1 DPSGEPAAY
10 VTWDAIPDRSTVRAG
25 NGPEWPSDSRF
36 RRRRFGGRLFTNPP
50 TPTESWS
57 LIAGLP
63 WPGWT
68 RRNRGAG
75 STSPRCA
82 VQALGARRRARVLNE
97 SEKSDWCRVLSQER
111 HRHNAG
117 PLRAV
122 GAFWERREP
131 PSGPPKPAPLSGGGL
146 EFA

>member
-1 DPSGEPAAY
+1 MTKAEAACGLAALPPTPSFVMLSVVDGQGFGARKREKADPPDPSGEPAAY

-97 SEKSDWCRVLSQER
+97 SEKS
-111 HRHNAG
+111 
-117 PLRAV
+117 
-122 GAFWERREP
+122 
-131 PSGPPKPAPLSGGGL
+131 
-146 EFA
+146 